1 METAN
6 KIKVTNY
13 VCNNCRTIVGEKDLF
28 CRMCGVRF
36 VSNEENTVKE
46 SNEVKHEVNC
56 NQSSSLSPLVD
67 K

>member
-36 VSNEENTVKE
+36 VNNEENTVKE
-46 SNEVKHEVNC
+46 SNEVNC